1 VYYLPK
7 PYVLDPT
14 PWTLRPEC
22 LDTEIYID
30 AFSAYLHLTVIPI
43 ALSQRTLNVANTV
56 PKNGRLARAAGG
68 NDPVVTSARVMSSYR
83 FSTIMQQSKVESA
96 DLSFARDPRAMPP
109 PSPSAVLELILREC
123 VSAMRPSALGPT
135 PKSPPPTWWLASQKV
150 KSVGTEILAEAP
162 DLRCRVCVNL
172 SDGPRNQM
180 PFRQIANATCEA
192 QNVKKL
198 VRAV

>member
-1 VYYLPK
+1 MYSLPK

-22 LDTEIYID
+22 LDAEIYID

-83 FSTIMQQSKVESA
+83 FSTIMQQSKDKSA

-109 PSPSAVLELILREC
+109 PVSFCGVGTDSQRMRVRNAALRVGAHAEEPPSDLVASKSEGKERRNRDTGRSTTPPMQSLRE
-123 VSAMRPSALGPT
+123 S
-135 PKSPPPTWWLASQKV
+135 
-150 KSVGTEILAEAP
+150 
-162 DLRCRVCVNL
+162 
-172 SDGPRNQM
+172 
-180 PFRQIANATCEA
+180 
-192 QNVKKL
+192 
-198 VRAV
+198 